1 LYDRNLIADMSQA
14 DQAGV
19 AIMTHLYLVF
29 RMSVMLPA
37 VLTDRCH
44 PFLQAE
50 CRDSTLKYDLAASF
64 HILTSSQFITTY
76 PSHSASYNLCSLN
89 SVVKYDDWKPRLPRL
104 WGKPTQ
110 LAQVAG
116 SFSGR

>member
-1 LYDRNLIADMSQA
+1 MLVSNHRTIRRIIPENRDLDAGYGLYDRNLIADMSQA

-89 SVVKYDDWKPRLPRL
+89 SVVKYDD
-104 WGKPTQ
+104 
-110 LAQVAG
+110 
-116 SFSGR
+116 